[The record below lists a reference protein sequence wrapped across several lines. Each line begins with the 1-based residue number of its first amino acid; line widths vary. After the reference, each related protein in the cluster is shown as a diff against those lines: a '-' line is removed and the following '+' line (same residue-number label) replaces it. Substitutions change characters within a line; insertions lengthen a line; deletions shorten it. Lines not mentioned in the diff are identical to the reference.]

1 MVRSMGKISHNLSI
15 VLLLLLVN
23 ISIVLDLIYAIL
35 TKGNILIPIIILF
48 IEIATIVIYRFI
60 GQFGEKFG
68 SMDHNPNY

>member
-35 TKGNILIPIIILF
+35 TKGNILIPIIILL
-48 IEIATIVIYRFI
+48 IAIATLVIYRYI
-60 GQFGEKFG
+60 GQFGEKFD
-68 SMDHNPNY
+68 SMDHNPTY